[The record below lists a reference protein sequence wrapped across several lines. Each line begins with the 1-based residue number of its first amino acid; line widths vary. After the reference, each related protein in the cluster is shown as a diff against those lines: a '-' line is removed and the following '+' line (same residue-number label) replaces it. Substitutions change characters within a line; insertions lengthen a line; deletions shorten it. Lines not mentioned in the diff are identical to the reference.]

1 MPNSQ
6 PSFTVRI
13 QQLESEKTQLA
24 AELNRLSSQV
34 IEANDLRI
42 RAEEAESQ
50 LKSRMQVIEKE
61 KQFLQ
66 QEVETLTGTL
76 NFFRNTT
83 CKSVDEFRNR
93 LKLELDI
100 YK

>member
-1 MPNSQ
+1 M
-6 PSFTVRI
+6 RI
-13 QQLESEKTQLA
+13 QRLESEKLQLA
-24 AELNRLSSQV
+24 AELDKLSGQV
-34 IEANDLRI
+34 TEANGLRDK
-42 RAEEAESQ
+42 AEEATSQ
-50 LKSRMQVIEKE
+50 LKSTLQATEKD

-76 NFFRNTT
+76 NFFRQTT

-93 LKLELDI
+93 LKLELDL